1 MQPWSEHSCI
11 FPYILI
17 YIYTDD
23 VESNIVS
30 DLLRCSFIKKKNPS
44 LVLFY
49 WLCCSRS
56 VQPYAAFDW
65 AAESGVR
72 SVMGQMWIEALLL
85 AANGACNKSEPSL
98 GQVRYPLSFP
108 EPGKEKD
115 SFLLIH
121 LQMLNF
127 SSGSWGGRGR
137 EGVKETS
144 WTAHKVHQR
153 HLRSPQS

>member
-11 FPYILI
+11 FLI
-17 YIYTDD
+17 FSYIYTRMTWNQTSYLIYWG
-23 VESNIVS
+23 VA
-30 DLLRCSFIKKKNPS
+30 LLKKKNPS

-56 VQPYAAFDW
+56 AQPYAAFDW
-65 AAESGVR
+65 AAESSVR

-108 EPGKEKD
+108 GPGKEKD